1 MTDDA
6 PRAPTE
12 EERARM
18 HAAARAGGICAGC
31 GRALVADEP
40 VWRVRRVVRPVG
52 AGGSVSWIVPLAAE
66 CVPPEMEPENAGWEP
81 APCGGCGRPVYQRG
95 SGDSGP
101 RPFCCTRCRYVAQ
114 TARISEQRRRA
125 RE

>member
-6 PRAPTE
+6 QRPLTK

-18 HAAARAGGICAGC
+18 HIAARAGGICAGC

-40 VWRVRRVVRPVG
+40 VWRVRRAAWTRARG
-52 AGGSVSWIVPLAAE
+52 APVSWIVPLAAE
-66 CVPPEMEPENAGWEP
+66 CVPPEVGRENAAWEP
-81 APCGGCGRPVYQRG
+81 APCGGCGRPVYERA
-95 SGDSGP
+95 SGASGP
-101 RPFCCTRCRYVAQ
+101 QPFCCTRCRSVAQ
-114 TARISEQRRRA
+114 PARISEQRRRA